1 MRWKKVA
8 LSEGKVF
15 DRHSAHSRTGAVGGC
30 SGQRFDAGPVPWRS
44 QQSAAGQ
51 GNNELPAK
59 ATKELPPELLAL
71 LRQKSMPKHSPILV
85 RIFKEEAELEV
96 WKKDATG
103 HFQIVKTYP
112 ICRWSGDL
120 GPKLHEGDRQA
131 PEGFYT
137 ITPQLMNPNSN
148 YYLAINTGFPNSF
161 DKANGRDGAFLMVHG
176 DCWSSGC
183 YAMTDEQMGEIYSLA
198 RDALLGQPSFQ
209 IQAYPFRLTP
219 ANLARHRTSPHMAF
233 WKMLKIGN
241 DHFEA
246 THLEPGVDVCDR
258 RYVFDAQHTPNSLAP
273 LVFDP
278 TGKCPAFVVNPKIAR
293 LALEKQRADEV
304 EYAQLVRDD
313 VPVAPIYSGLDGGM
327 NKIFLARYPDRII
340 PLARVLPPT
349 GSQLPEMPAIPWT
362 DNNSSLASRFF
373 GASPESKPPPQV
385 QVAATSSTTHEG
397 SADSPTAG
405 STATPATKPAPQS
418 QVGVAAKPTSG
429 APSEAP
435 AARNELQQTAGPQP
449 NSCAAARS
457 QRGRATGE
465 RQDGAGAPESARRV
479 IPWSLDS
486 SIVSHRHLV
495 NADRSDLHYCIS
507 PYVITVGAARGG
519 VRTPEGTRS

>member
-1 MRWKKVA
+1 LIGTPLIRA
-8 LSEGKVF
+8 LVL
-15 DRHSAHSRTGAVGGC
+15 
-30 SGQRFDAGPVPWRS
+30 
-44 QQSAAGQ
+44 SAAALAGALTPVRCLGED
-51 GNNELPAK
+51 GNQLPAQLPAK
-59 ATKELPPELLAL
+59 ATKELPPELLSL

-96 WKKDATG
+96 WKKDTTG

-137 ITPQLMNPNSN
+137 ITSQLMNPNSN

-219 ANLARHRTSPHMAF
+219 ANLVRHRTSPHMAF
-233 WKMLKIGN
+233 WKMLKVGN
-241 DHFEA
+241 DHFET
-246 THLEPGVDVCDR
+246 THLEPNVYVCDR
-258 RYVFDAQHTPNSLAP
+258 RYVFDPQHTPNSSNP

-278 TGKCPAFVVNPKIAR
+278 AGKCPAFVVNPKIAR
-293 LALEKQRADEV
+293 PALEKQRADEV
-304 EYAQLVRDD
+304 EYAQLVKDD
-313 VPVAPIYSGLDGGM
+313 VPVAPVYSGLDGGM
-327 NKIFLARYPDRII
+327 NKVFLARYPDRII

-362 DNNSSLASRFF
+362 NNDSSLASRFF
-373 GASPESKPPPQV
+373 GASPESKPPSQV
-385 QVAATSSTTHEG
+385 QVAATSSTAHES
-397 SADSPTAG
+397 SADSATAG
-405 STATPATKPAPQS
+405 SAATPATNPAPQS
-418 QVGVAAKPTSG
+418 QVGIAAKPTSG
-429 APSEAP
+429 GPSEAQP
-435 AARNELQQTAGPQP
+435 ARNESQQTAAPQP
-449 NSCAAARS
+449 SPVPQPGANAAAPPTS
-457 QRGRATGE
+457 DKTEHTLPAV
-465 RQDGAGAPESARRV
+465 PESFLGRWTRR
-479 IPWSLDS
+479 L
-486 SIVSHRHLV
+486 L
-495 NADRSDLHYCIS
+495 AT
-507 PYVITVGAARGG
+507 ITW
-519 VRTPEGTRS
+519 